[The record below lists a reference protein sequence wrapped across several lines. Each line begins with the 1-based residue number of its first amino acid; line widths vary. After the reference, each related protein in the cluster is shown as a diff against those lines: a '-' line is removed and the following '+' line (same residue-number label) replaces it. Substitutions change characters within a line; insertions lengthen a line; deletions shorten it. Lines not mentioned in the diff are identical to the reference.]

1 MSCIKSIK
9 VHQKFT
15 IGETIFAS
23 GHRGIE
29 EYIVR
34 SKPYVK
40 ESSFDDDGHQVW
52 VLKIEPVIP
61 HPFVVEEEQL
71 LFLGDEGV
79 IGFAYDNRPCTVAK
93 TLEKAKLQ
101 LEWREMWNG
110 RRSAVRKTVA
120 SLTGTVN
127 PWRW

>member
-1 MSCIKSIK
+1 MSCIKAIK

-23 GHRGIE
+23 GPGRVE
-29 EYIVR
+29 EFIVR

-52 VLKIEPVIP
+52 VLKIKPVIP

-71 LFLGDEGV
+71 LFLGDKGV

-110 RRSAVRKTVA
+110 RRSAVRKTAA
-120 SLTGTVN
+120 SLTGIVN
-127 PWRW
+127 PWHW